1 MTEPVDLEA
10 ERELRELREIDR
22 DQERWEA
29 ARVAFTAVANA
40 SDLEVG
46 GFRSV
51 MLNVLVVGLRERG
64 ETPDDIENNVIAA
77 LRVMVAGAR
86 RAEGGLGSSN
96 S

>member
-29 ARVAFTAVANA
+29 ARIAFTAVANA
-40 SDLEVG
+40 SNLAVG
-46 GFRSV
+46 GF
-51 MLNVLVVGLRERG
+51 
-64 ETPDDIENNVIAA
+64 DDIENNIIAA
-77 LRVMVAGAR
+77 LRVMVAGVR

-96 S
+96 G

>member
-10 ERELRELREIDR
+10 KRELRELDQE
-22 DQERWEA
+22 QERWEA
-29 ARVAFTAVANA
+29 ARIAFTAVADA
-40 SDLEVG
+40 SDLTAG

-51 MLNVLVVGLRERG
+51 MLNVLVEGLRERG

-77 LRVMVAGAR
+77 LRVMVAGVR